1 MKKITTAKSLNN
13 RMLNKLR
20 IEFVIIAMISL
31 VIMQSIIIYISG
43 SYIYN
48 KMLKKSDILINEIY
62 VFLCDVYATMFGYC
76 THKNIFKNPWPVVYK
91 FLKMFSKIHRIPSPY
106 LGKKRIIE
114 GEKSY
119 FLHFSPNLLPL
130 SDTPPRD
137 RP

>member
-76 THKNIFKNPWPVVYK
+76 TICIKISSKILGQWFIN
-91 FLKMFSKIHRIPSPY
+91 FLKCFQRFIEY
-106 LGKKRIIE
+106 L
-114 GEKSY
+114 
-119 FLHFSPNLLPL
+119 LL
-130 SDTPPRD
+130 T
-137 RP
+137 